1 MDCILSIMAQSSKAP
16 PGSLAKRKGE
26 VGWCNMVE
34 SSFRMSPYKDTGE
47 RRSQCHAA
55 PQESNSMQG
64 GVAGGH
70 PSCFPRAFPSRTYP
84 EITGPLRT
92 KRSKTSGNLNLR

>member
-1 MDCILSIMAQSSKAP
+1 MAQSSKAP
-16 PGSLAKRKGE
+16 PGSLAQRKGE

-47 RRSQCHAA
+47 HRSQCHAA

-64 GVAGGH
+64 GVAGGA
-70 PSCFPRAFPSRTYP
+70 SKLFPKSLPQQDLPRDHWSP
-84 EITGPLRT
+84 
-92 KRSKTSGNLNLR
+92 KD

>member
-1 MDCILSIMAQSSKAP
+1 MAQSSKAP
-16 PGSLAKRKGE
+16 PGSLAQRKGE

-64 GVAGGH
+64 GVAGGGIQAVSQE
-70 PSCFPRAFPSRTYP
+70 PSPAGLTQ
-84 EITGPLRT
+84 
-92 KRSKTSGNLNLR
+92 RSLVP